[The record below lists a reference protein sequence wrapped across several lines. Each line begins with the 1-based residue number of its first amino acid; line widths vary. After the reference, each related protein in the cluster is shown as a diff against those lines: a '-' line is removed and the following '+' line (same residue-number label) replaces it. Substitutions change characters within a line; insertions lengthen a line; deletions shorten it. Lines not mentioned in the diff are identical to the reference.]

1 MAKQASKIVRS
12 NNTMQTCTG
21 CVQRVRH
28 YLRNIHRSV
37 LPVLTWINR
46 ATGRIGKS
54 IDVWQHASSARTLSE
69 LKERLM
75 ERKPIMHAV
84 MFAGLVMLA
93 ALSGVARA
101 DEVPRES
108 TDGRRW
114 KQCEMPASAEPMP
127 TCLHGV
133 R

>member
-1 MAKQASKIVRS
+1 MAKQASNDRPLEQHDADLHGVRPKS
-12 NNTMQTCTG
+12 QTLLC
-21 CVQRVRH
+21 
-28 YLRNIHRSV
+28 NIHRSV

-93 ALSGVARA
+93 ACPALPGPMKCRASRLTGVGGSNVRCQ
-101 DEVPRES
+101 
-108 TDGRRW
+108 RR
-114 KQCEMPASAEPMP
+114 EPMP

>member
-1 MAKQASKIVRS
+1 MAKQASNDRPLEQHDADLHGVRPKS
-12 NNTMQTCTG
+12 QTLLC
-21 CVQRVRH
+21 
-28 YLRNIHRSV
+28 NIHRSV